1 MPQQLSEAQQPHAKQ
16 SLRLWLRLLA
26 TTTIV
31 EKAVRSYLR
40 AECDSTLP
48 RFDVLATLDR
58 AADKMTMSEL
68 SDRILVSNGNV
79 TGLVN
84 RLVED
89 GLVRREVDPCDRRSQ
104 FVMLTPEGRRRFRRM
119 AEQHEDF
126 VDHIFEDVS
135 DADIER
141 LLALVA
147 DLNRKIHRKL
157 KAGPPPA

>member
-1 MPQQLSEAQQPHAKQ
+1 MPQQMPEAQPHAKQ

-26 TTTIV
+26 TTTVV

-40 AECDSTLP
+40 TECDSTLP

-58 AADKMTMSEL
+58 ADDRMTMSEL
-68 SDRILVSNGNV
+68 SGRILVSNGNV
-79 TGLVN
+79 TGLVS

-89 GLVRREVDPCDRRSQ
+89 GLVRREVDPRDRRSQ
-104 FVMLTPEGRRRFRRM
+104 FVMLTPEGRARFRRM
-119 AEQHEDF
+119 AEQHEAF
-126 VDHIFEDVS
+126 VDQVFEDVS

-147 DLNRKIHRKL
+147 DLNRKIHHKI
-157 KAGPPPA
+157 KPANAPPA